1 VEAGGAGTESKL
13 GAGSKLGTESALMRA
28 QMLALG
34 LSRSSTSSQS
44 TRRLRLLKEL
54 EASIKELEAEGFNDR
69 DALGKLKEQVR
80 TSYATAPPEF
90 VAEARRSDPFKEGL
104 PRLSLAEI
112 AAEIADLAGTSV
124 QKSVGG
130 LEQGLQKIDWE
141 SLSPGRK
148 RGPREMGNKIE
159 INKKGDQQDRDQ
171 QEG

>member
-1 VEAGGAGTESKL
+1 
-13 GAGSKLGTESALMRA
+13 MRA

-54 EASIKELEAEGFNDR
+54 EASIMELQAEGFNDSN
-69 DALGKLKEQVR
+69 ALASLKEQVR

-90 VAEARRSDPFKEGL
+90 VAEARRADPFKEGL

-112 AAEIADLAGTSV
+112 AAEIADLAGTRV

-130 LEQGLQKIDWE
+130 FEQGLQRIDWE
-141 SLSPGRK
+141 SLNPGRK
-148 RGPREMGNKIE
+148 RGPRELGNKIE
-159 INKKGDQQDRDQ
+159 INRREINKSEIEKSEIEEPAADPDQ
-171 QEG
+171 